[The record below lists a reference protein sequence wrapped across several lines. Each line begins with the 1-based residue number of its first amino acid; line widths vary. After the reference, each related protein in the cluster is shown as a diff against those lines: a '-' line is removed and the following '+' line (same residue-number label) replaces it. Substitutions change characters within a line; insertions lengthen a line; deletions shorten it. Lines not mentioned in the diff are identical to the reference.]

1 MKENL
6 KMFKNT
12 VLVVLVAALLIV
24 LVVAGPLLVLWSWN
38 TLFGSL
44 YAIPYTVWT
53 WLAVLIIGVFIRGDV
68 KITKKQ

>member
-1 MKENL
+1 
-6 KMFKNT
+6 MFKNT
-12 VLVVLVAALLIV
+12 FIVLVVAALLIV
-24 LVVAGPLLVLWSWN
+24 LVVAGPLLVIWSWN
-38 TLFGSL
+38 ILFGAL

>member
-1 MKENL
+1 
-6 KMFKNT
+6 MFKNT

-24 LVVAGPLLVLWSWN
+24 LVVAGPILVLWSWN
-38 TLFGSL
+38 TLFGAL
-44 YAIPYTVWT
+44 YSIPYTVWT

>member
-1 MKENL
+1 
-6 KMFKNT
+6 MFKNT
-12 VLVVLVAALLIV
+12 LVVLIATALLIV
-24 LVVAGPLLVLWSWN
+24 LVVAGPVLVLWSWN

>member
-1 MKENL
+1 
-6 KMFKNT
+6 MFKNT
-12 VLVVLVAALLIV
+12 VLVVLMAALLIV

-38 TLFGSL
+38 TLFGTL

>member
-1 MKENL
+1 
-6 KMFKNT
+6 MFKNT

-44 YAIPYTVWT
+44 YAIPYTIWT

-68 KITKKQ
+68 KITKKS

>member
-1 MKENL
+1 
-6 KMFKNT
+6 MFKNT
-12 VLVVLVAALLIV
+12 FIVLVVAALLIV

-38 TLFGSL
+38 TLFGAL